1 MSGEDLRRLINRSK
15 RNDLLRSLCNRM
27 CKQCNQVFELLTE
40 PLQGH
45 KRDLRAA
52 EELMC
57 YYAKRNFAINRFD
70 RFVEELPEVI
80 DLDSD

>member
-1 MSGEDLRRLINRSK
+1 MSGEDLRRIINRSK
-15 RNDLLRSLCNRM
+15 RNDLIRSLCNRV
-27 CKQCNQVFELLTE
+27 CKQCNHVFELLTE
-40 PLQGH
+40 QLHGQ